1 MNTCET
7 IAAPQQ
13 NSRRTV
19 RYPVLI
25 YMILL
30 ISYLINI
37 MDRQLFSTVAVEVR
51 EVLRLTL
58 PQTGFASTIFT
69 LGVAVAG
76 VPTAMM
82 MSRMPRKYVAILGL
96 VIFSLATW
104 ATAYSTGFGDLL
116 LYRFASGVG
125 ESMQFIAIL
134 AVASSY
140 FYNHKGMAMGALNL
154 TYGLGALVGP
164 NLGASLLRQSSWQTP
179 FVAFGVGGL
188 VIMVVMMVAVSSSF
202 TESRRAV
209 QHSHV
214 KSETAPVTLRQA
226 MSSSSWLLMGASAL
240 AGLSIYGYLGLYPT
254 FLRLHLGFTSQQAAL
269 ASSFYGLGAFVSL
282 LGGWLGDRFHY
293 RNVLVVAFLLLLV
306 PGAVLFTPLDK
317 SIVLHSL
324 FSLVFGAVASGTI
337 YVNLAAGLVKSVHP
351 SRTALGPGLF
361 VASFYL
367 PSAIA
372 GYVMAT
378 LRNWLGWGVGGA
390 VLLCGTAVLGVALV
404 SIAMF
409 RAQKQHR
416 PVNVS

>member
-1 MNTCET
+1 MNSCET
-7 IAAPQQ
+7 LVAPQQ
-13 NSRRTV
+13 DSRRTV

-25 YMILL
+25 YTILL
-30 ISYLINI
+30 VSYLINI

-104 ATAYSTGFGDLL
+104 ATAYATGFGDLL

-140 FYNHKGMAMGALNL
+140 FYDHKGMAMGALNL

-164 NLGASLLRQSSWQTP
+164 NLGASLLRENSWQTP

-209 QHSHV
+209 QHA
-214 KSETAPVTLRQA
+214 KAEAAPVTLRQA

-367 PSAIA
+367 PAAIA
-372 GYVMAT
+372 GYVMAM
-378 LRNWLGWGVGGA
+378 LKNWLGWEVGGA
-390 VLLCGTAVLGVALV
+390 ALLCGTAVLGVALV
-404 SIAMF
+404 SIAML
-409 RAQKQHR
+409 RAQRQR
-416 PVNVS
+416 RLVTV

>member
-1 MNTCET
+1 MNSCET
-7 IAAPQQ
+7 LVAPQQ
-13 NSRRTV
+13 DSRRTV

-25 YMILL
+25 YTILL
-30 ISYLINI
+30 VSYLINI

-104 ATAYSTGFGDLL
+104 ATAYATGFGDLL

-140 FYNHKGMAMGALNL
+140 FYDHKGMAMGALNL

-164 NLGASLLRQSSWQTP
+164 NLGASLLRENSWQTP

-209 QHSHV
+209 QHA
-214 KSETAPVTLRQA
+214 KAEAAPVTLRQA

-254 FLRLHLGFTSQQAAL
+254 FLRLHLGFT
-269 ASSFYGLGAFVSL
+269 
-282 LGGWLGDRFHY
+282 
-293 RNVLVVAFLLLLV
+293 
-306 PGAVLFTPLDK
+306 
-317 SIVLHSL
+317 
-324 FSLVFGAVASGTI
+324 
-337 YVNLAAGLVKSVHP
+337 
-351 SRTALGPGLF
+351 
-361 VASFYL
+361 
-367 PSAIA
+367 
-372 GYVMAT
+372 
-378 LRNWLGWGVGGA
+378 
-390 VLLCGTAVLGVALV
+390 
-404 SIAMF
+404 
-409 RAQKQHR
+409 
-416 PVNVS
+416 

>member
-1 MNTCET
+1 MNTFET
-7 IAAPQQ
+7 IAAPKQESQ
-13 NSRRTV
+13 RTV

-25 YMILL
+25 YMVLL

-51 EVLRLTL
+51 DALRLTL
-58 PQTGFASTIFT
+58 PQTGFASTVFT

-76 VPTAMM
+76 VPTAML
-82 MSRMPRKYVAILGL
+82 MSKVPRKYVAIVGLG
-96 VIFSLATW
+96 IFSVATW

-125 ESMQFIAIL
+125 EAMQFIAIL

-140 FYNHKGMAMGALNL
+140 FYNHKGMAMGALNF

-164 NLGASLLRQSSWQTP
+164 NLGASLLLQSSWHTP
-179 FVAFGVGGL
+179 FVAFGAGGL
-188 VIMVVMMVAVSSSF
+188 VIMVVMVVGVSSAF

-209 QHSHV
+209 QHSYA
-214 KSETAPVTLRQA
+214 KAETGPVALRQA
-226 MSSSSWLLMGASAL
+226 MSSSTWLLMGASAL

-293 RNVLVVAFLLLLV
+293 RKVLVVAFFILLV

-317 SIVLHSL
+317 SIVLHS
-324 FSLVFGAVASGTI
+324 FFTFVFGAVASGII

-367 PSAIA
+367 PAAIA
-372 GYVMAT
+372 GYVMAM
-378 LRNWLGWGVGGA
+378 LKYWLGWEVGGA
-390 VLLCGTAVLGVALV
+390 TLLCGTAVLGVALV
-404 SIAMF
+404 SIAML
-409 RAQKQHR
+409 RAQRQYRH
-416 PVNVS
+416 VEA

>member
-1 MNTCET
+1 MNTFET

-13 NSRRTV
+13 ESQRTV

-51 EVLRLTL
+51 DALRLTL
-58 PQTGFASTIFT
+58 PQTGFASTVFT

-76 VPTAMM
+76 VPTAML
-82 MSRMPRKYVAILGL
+82 MSKVPRKYVAIIGLG
-96 VIFSLATW
+96 IFSVATW

-125 ESMQFIAIL
+125 EAMQFIAIL

-140 FYNHKGMAMGALNL
+140 FYNHKGMAMGALNF

-164 NLGASLLRQSSWQTP
+164 NLGASLLLQSSWQTP
-179 FVAFGVGGL
+179 FIAFGAGGL
-188 VIMVVMMVAVSSSF
+188 VIMVVMVVAVSSAF

-209 QHSHV
+209 QHSHA
-214 KSETAPVTLRQA
+214 KIETGPVTLRQA
-226 MSSSSWLLMGASAL
+226 MSSSTWLLMGASAL

-293 RNVLVVAFLLLLV
+293 RKVLAVAFLILLV
-306 PGAVLFTPLDK
+306 PGAVLFTPLGK
-317 SIVLHSL
+317 SIVLHS
-324 FSLVFGAVASGTI
+324 FFTFVFGAVASGII

-367 PSAIA
+367 PAAIA
-372 GYVMAT
+372 GYVMAM
-378 LRNWLGWGVGGA
+378 LKYWLGWEVGGA
-390 VLLCGTAVLGVALV
+390 TLLCGTAVLGVALV
-404 SIAMF
+404 SVAML
-409 RAQKQHR
+409 RAQRQYR
-416 PVNVS
+416 PVEA